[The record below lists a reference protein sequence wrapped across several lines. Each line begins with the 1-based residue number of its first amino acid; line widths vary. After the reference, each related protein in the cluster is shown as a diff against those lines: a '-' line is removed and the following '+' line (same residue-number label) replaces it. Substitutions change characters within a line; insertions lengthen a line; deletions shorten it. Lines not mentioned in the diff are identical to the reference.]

1 MIMRNKHVA
10 DSMSNWL
17 FNVIGENMVSPTY
30 NVHTYINVFKIGSLF
45 SSVLGKKIINYGICR

>member
-1 MIMRNKHVA
+1 MA